1 MKIFTQGIYVELL
14 NDHVLPEQ
22 EIEAQAKRAINKYG
36 RRLRGITINVEE
48 DDYLTVSYDC
58 GAHPFERIRR
68 ITGYLVG
75 TLNRWNNGKQAEE
88 HDRVKHESSMGG

>member
-1 MKIFTQGIYVELL
+1 MKIFTQGIYVELS
-14 NDHVLPEQ
+14 NNPILPEQ

-58 GAHPFERIRR
+58 GAQPFQRLRR

-75 TLNRWNNGKQAEE
+75 TLDRWNNGKRAEE
-88 HDRVKHESSMGG
+88 HDRVKHDTNTGG